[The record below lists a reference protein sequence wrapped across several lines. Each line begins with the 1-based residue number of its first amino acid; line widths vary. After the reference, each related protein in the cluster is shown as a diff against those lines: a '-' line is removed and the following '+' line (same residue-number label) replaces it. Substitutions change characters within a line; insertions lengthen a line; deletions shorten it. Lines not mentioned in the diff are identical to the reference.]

1 MPILQLQDL
10 VLYYEITGNGPP
22 LLLIHGLGSSSRD
35 WEMQIEPFAREYQV
49 ITLDLRG
56 HGQSGKPP
64 GPYSIRM
71 FAEDTAALVRTLD
84 ILPAH
89 VVGISMGGMVA
100 FELAVHFP
108 QLLRSLTI
116 VNSYPEMRV
125 ETLQE
130 HLQVWRRFLILEILG
145 MRGMGMMLSG
155 RLFPFPEQADLR
167 ETFVRRWVENDK
179 RAYRESMRAV
189 LNWNVEQQLGE
200 IDCPVLVVASDHDY
214 TTVEE
219 KRAYTKRIPA
229 AKLIVIEDA
238 RHAVTADRPDKF
250 NAVLRDFLKNIGGQ
264 KSSSK
269 YGATQVE

>member
-1 MPILQLQDL
+1 MPVLQLQDL
-10 VLYYEITGNGPP
+10 ALYYEVTGDGSP

-35 WEMQIEPFAREYQV
+35 WEMQIEPFAKDYQV

-71 FAEDTAALVRTLD
+71 FAEDTAALVRRID

-130 HLQVWRRFLILEILG
+130 HLQVWRRFLILELLG
-145 MRGMGMMLSG
+145 MRGMGRMLGG
-155 RLFPFPEQADLR
+155 RLFPFPEQSDLR
-167 ETFVRRWVENDK
+167 ETFVSRWAQNNK
-179 RAYRESMRAV
+179 RAYRESLRAI
-189 LNWNVEQQLGE
+189 LNWDVESRLGE
-200 IDCPVLVVASDHDY
+200 IDCPVLVVASDQDY
-214 TTVEE
+214 VTVEE
-219 KRAYTKRIPA
+219 KRVYTAKIPN
-229 AKLIVIEDA
+229 AKLVIIEDA
-238 RHAVTADRPDKF
+238 RHAVTAERPDQF
-250 NAVLRDFLKNIGGQ
+250 NTVLRDFLTSILGQ
-264 KSSSK
+264 ESLSK
-269 YGATQVE
+269 QDSIQVE

>member
-1 MPILQLQDL
+1 MPVLQLQDL
-10 VLYYEITGNGPP
+10 ALYYEVTGDGSP

-35 WEMQIEPFAREYQV
+35 WEMQIEPFAKVYQV

-71 FAEDTAALVRTLD
+71 FAEDTAALVRRID

-130 HLQVWRRFLILEILG
+130 HLQVWRRFLILELLG
-145 MRGMGMMLSG
+145 MRGMGRMLGG
-155 RLFPFPEQADLR
+155 RLFPFPEQSDLR
-167 ETFVRRWVENDK
+167 ETFVSRWAQNNK
-179 RAYRESMRAV
+179 RAYRESLRAI
-189 LNWNVEQQLGE
+189 LNWDVESRLGE
-200 IDCPVLVVASDHDY
+200 IDCPVLVVASDQDY
-214 TTVEE
+214 VTVEE
-219 KRAYTKRIPA
+219 KRVYTAKIPN
-229 AKLIVIEDA
+229 AKLVIIEDA
-238 RHAVTADRPDKF
+238 RHAVTAERPDQF
-250 NAVLRDFLKNIGGQ
+250 NTVLRDFLTSILGQ
-264 KSSSK
+264 ESLSK
-269 YGATQVE
+269 QDSIQVE

>member
-1 MPILQLQDL
+1 MPVLQLQDL
-10 VLYYEITGNGPP
+10 ALYYEVTGDGSP

-35 WEMQIEPFAREYQV
+35 WEMQIEPFAKDYQV
-49 ITLDLRG
+49 ITVDLRG

-71 FAEDTAALVRTLD
+71 FAEDTAALVRRID

-130 HLQVWRRFLILEILG
+130 HLQVWRRFLILELLG
-145 MRGMGMMLSG
+145 MRGMGRMLGG
-155 RLFPFPEQADLR
+155 RLFPFPEQSDLR
-167 ETFVRRWVENDK
+167 ETFVSRWAQNNK
-179 RAYRESMRAV
+179 RAYRESLRAI
-189 LNWNVEQQLGE
+189 LNWDVESRLGE
-200 IDCPVLVVASDHDY
+200 IDCPVLVVASDQDY
-214 TTVEE
+214 VTVEE
-219 KRAYTKRIPA
+219 KRVYTAKIPN
-229 AKLIVIEDA
+229 AKLVIIEDA
-238 RHAVTADRPDKF
+238 RHAVTAERPDQF
-250 NAVLRDFLKNIGGQ
+250 NTVLRDFLTSIIEQ
-264 KSSSK
+264 ESLSK
-269 YGATQVE
+269 QDSIQVE